1 MAKIR
6 KIYDQTI
13 KPDGSK
19 TTIYPITSTRA
30 VYTPEGETLDS
41 YLKDG
46 YFHGADLRGY
56 KTVSNVTDL
65 PTTENQFGW
74 LIGEDLY
81 VWVGT
86 GGDTL
91 GGLYQNCGHFRTP
104 YVPDDE
110 DLFADSDNELKLK
123 DRTVEDGGMGY
134 VILRKNKAFAEQ
146 VIYTDTI
153 YEVRYDFSLDGES
166 VTIPTGCV
174 LKFNGG
180 SLSNGTLVGDD
191 TFIEAG
197 VVKIFNSDIALD
209 GTFAIPEIY
218 PEWFGSN
225 SQDESP
231 YINLALEYCTKIY
244 GRTVK
249 LSGRTYNI
257 SNTINLGSACNLI
270 GQEVKNFVSAGDSS
284 TGTIIN
290 VVGDIDGIT
299 CASTNGYQHNRQIK
313 YLFIQ
318 KDSANKHNKGIYVK
332 SYESGKRLQM
342 KNWAI
347 VGVVC
352 RGFESGF
359 YIDGYG
365 YYGITSNIFSDCKFT
380 NNKIGLEIVCTAS
393 DEGSNKSSWVNAN
406 YFHNCEFSDNSVGGI
421 LFDGMDSEENNFFSE
436 CLIEGNGADYTVDD
450 LENNDYLGYGFRMNS
465 RTRYGTVY
473 FNGCYLENNYPQ
485 RSNSDGDISAD
496 EYEYNGKYY
505 PDDIESI
512 SSMIICNKGCVS
524 LENNKLSYS
533 VSFGKYTESSL
544 HMYMNDWQYSL
555 SYMENPTIDYLIQ
568 YDINPGNALYL
579 YLYINENTY
588 LRDGFTKNLLKMAP
602 ESQSENLK
610 KMDIYLHHPTLR
622 NDVVSGCGGSKGV
635 WKYDAY
641 LGGANAASNNIG
653 FLPNSPMYDVTYLWK
668 AFNNNPDLE
677 CTCYVQ
683 GVNYALDQPAKVYK
697 KINFIGNDSSA
708 ALKAASKQL
717 TLYGDA
723 SFRDMLLELVGS
735 NYDSMI
741 VANGSRTL
749 EFVNCTITISSPARH
764 LITSSKP
771 VKVTFKNCTFTFTA
785 SAATPFTAVKEQN
798 SQLEFV
804 DCTFPGGVTI
814 EKQEASGDTRPYLSS
829 DAQAGICFFDE
840 TLDKPIWSNG
850 AGGWVDAS
858 GTAV

>member
-1 MAKIR
+1 MACLTRQQLDYIACETAKNLTR
-6 KIYDQTI
+6 
-13 KPDGSK
+13 PDEED
-19 TTIYPITSTRA
+19 ITLS
-30 VYTPEGETLDS
+30 E
-41 YLKDG
+41 
-46 YFHGADLRGY
+46 
-56 KTVSNVTDL
+56 
-65 PTTENQFGW
+65 
-74 LIGEDLY
+74 
-81 VWVGT
+81 
-86 GGDTL
+86 
-91 GGLYQNCGHFRTP
+91 
-104 YVPDDE
+104 
-110 DLFADSDNELKLK
+110 ELKLQFK
-123 DRTVEDGGMGY
+123 NRDVKQGQKGY
-134 VILRKNKAFAEQ
+134 VILRKNKSFAEQ
-146 VIYTDTI
+146 VVDTNTI
-153 YEVRYDFSLDGES
+153 YEVRYNFDLGGGS
-166 VTIPTGCV
+166 VSIPAGCV

-191 TFIEAG
+191 TCIEAD

-225 SQDESP
+225 TQDESP

-257 SNTINLGSACNLI
+257 SNTINLGRACNLI
-270 GQEVKNFVSAGDSS
+270 GQEVKNFVSAGDSP

-332 SYESGKRLQM
+332 SHESGKRLQM

-365 YYGITSNIFSDCKFT
+365 YYGITSNIFSDCRFT
-380 NNKIGLEIVCTAS
+380 NNKIGLEIICTATG
-393 DEGSNKSSWVNAN
+393 EGYMTSSWVNAN

-436 CLIEGNGADYTVDD
+436 CLIEGNGANYTVDD
-450 LENNDYLGYGFRMNS
+450 LENNDYLGYGFRMNP
-465 RTRYGTVY
+465 RTRFGIVY
-473 FNGCYLENNYPQ
+473 FNGCYFENNYPR
-485 RSNSDGDISAD
+485 RSNSNNDKSAD

-505 PDDIESI
+505 PNDIESI

-524 LENNKLSYS
+524 LENNKLSCN
-533 VSFGKYTESSL
+533 VSYGKYTESSL
-544 HMYMNDWQYSL
+544 HMYMNDWRYDF

-568 YDINPGNALYL
+568 YDVDPRNALSF

-588 LRDGFTKNLLKMAP
+588 LSGGFTKNLLKMAP
-602 ESQSENLK
+602 ESQSENLR
-610 KMDIYLHHPTLR
+610 KMDIYLHHPILR
-622 NDVVSGCGGSKGV
+622 NDVVSGCGSLKGV
-635 WKYDAY
+635 WRYDAY
-641 LGGANAASNNIG
+641 LGGANASPGNIG
-653 FLPNSPMYDVTYLWK
+653 FLPNSPMYNVTYLWK

-708 ALKAASKQL
+708 ALKAATEQL

-723 SFRDMLLELVGS
+723 SFRNMLVELVGS
-735 NYDSMI
+735 NHDSII
-741 VANGSRTL
+741 VANGSRDI
-749 EFVNCTITISSPARH
+749 EFVNSTIKMSSSNRH

-771 VKVTFKNCTFTFTA
+771 LKVTFKNCTFTFDYVGN
-785 SAATPFTAVKEQN
+785 PFTAVKEQN
-798 SQLEFV
+798 SILEFV
-804 DCTFPGGVTI
+804 DCTFPEGVTI
-814 EKQEASGDTRPYLSS
+814 EKQEVSGDTRPYLSS
-829 DAQAGICFFDE
+829 DAQAGICFFDTSAGE
-840 TLDKPIWSNG
+840 PLWSDGNG
-850 AGGWVDAS
+850 HWVDATGAS
-858 GTAV
+858 V

>member
-1 MAKIR
+1 MYLSKKQIEEIARQIASISKKDSDFEETFNVEYGDFLAIVQNGINKKIDISELGKYFAEIDDNVMVDNEDITIVDHVLKFADRAAK
-6 KIYDQTI
+6 D
-13 KPDGSK
+13 D
-19 TTIYPITSTRA
+19 
-30 VYTPEGETLDS
+30 
-41 YLKDG
+41 YL
-46 YFHGADLRGY
+46 GY
-56 KTVSNVTDL
+56 K
-65 PTTENQFGW
+65 
-74 LIGEDLY
+74 
-81 VWVGT
+81 
-86 GGDTL
+86 
-91 GGLYQNCGHFRTP
+91 
-104 YVPDDE
+104 
-110 DLFADSDNELKLK
+110 
-123 DRTVEDGGMGY
+123 
-134 VILRKNKAFAEQ
+134 ILRRSASFVDQ
-146 VIYTDTI
+146 VIEENTI
-153 YEVRYDFSLDGES
+153 YEIRYDFDLDGEI
-166 VTIPTGCV
+166 VTIPTGCA

-191 TFIEAG
+191 TCIEAD
-197 VVKIFNSDIALD
+197 VVKIFNSNIALD

-225 SQDESP
+225 TQDESP

-270 GQEVKNFVSAGDSS
+270 GQEVKNFVAPKDDSP

-299 CASTNGYQHNRQIK
+299 CASANGYQHNRQIK

-332 SYESGKRLQM
+332 SCESEMRLQM

-359 YIDGYG
+359 YIEGYG
-365 YYGITSNIFSDCKFT
+365 DYGITSNIFSDCRFT
-380 NNKIGLEIVCTAS
+380 NNKIGLEIVCTATG
-393 DEGSNKSSWVNAN
+393 EGDNTSSWVNAN
-406 YFHNCEFSDNSVGGI
+406 YYHNCVFSDNSVGGI
-421 LFDGMDSEENNFFSE
+421 LFEGMDSEENNIFSE
-436 CLIEGNGADYTVDD
+436 CLIEGNGANYTVAD
-450 LENNDYLGYGFRMNS
+450 LESNDYLGYGFRMNP
-465 RTRYGTVY
+465 RTRYGIVY
-473 FNGCYLENNYPQ
+473 FNGCYFEHDYPC
-485 RSNSDGDISAD
+485 RSNSNNDRSAD

-505 PDDIESI
+505 PNDIESI

-524 LENNKLSYS
+524 LENNKLSYC

-544 HMYMNDWQYSL
+544 HMYMNDWQYIL
-555 SYMENPTIDYLIQ
+555 SYMENPTVDYLIQ
-568 YDINPGNALYL
+568 YDINPGNALHL
-579 YLYINENTY
+579 FLYINENTY

-602 ESQSENLK
+602 ESQSDNLR

-622 NDVVSGCGGSKGV
+622 NDVMSGCGGSNGV

-641 LGGANAASNNIG
+641 LGGANANTNNIG
-653 FLPNSPMYDVTYLWK
+653 FLPNSPVYDVSYLYK

-677 CTCYVQ
+677 CTCYVK
-683 GVNYALDQPAKVYK
+683 GVNYAVAQLSPSKKVYQ

-708 ALKAASKQL
+708 ALKASTQQL

-723 SFRDMLLELVGS
+723 SFHNMLVELVGS

-771 VKVTFKNCTFTFTA
+771 IKVTFKNCTFTFTA
-785 SAATPFTAVKEQN
+785 SVESTFTAVKEQN

-804 DCTFPGGVTI
+804 DCTFPEGVDI

-829 DAQAGICFFDE
+829 DAQAGICFFDTSAGE
-840 TLDKPIWSNG
+840 PLWSDGNG
-850 AGGWVDAS
+850 HWVDATGAS
-858 GTAV
+858 V